1 MEDISI
7 LYAQGGIKIENQY
20 YFNKNDPKDME
31 EVVNTAIRFIKEG
44 TEFQFIEFE
53 LNGKNKVITYCE
65 ITAIE
70 D

>member
-1 MEDISI
+1 
-7 LYAQGGIKIENQY
+7 
-20 YFNKNDPKDME
+20 ME
-31 EVVNTAIRFIKEG
+31 EVVTTAIRLIKEG
-44 TEFQFIEFE
+44 AEFQFIEVE

>member
-1 MEDISI
+1 ME
-7 LYAQGGIKIENQY
+7 NHY
-20 YFNKNDPKDME
+20 YFDENNPNDIE
-31 EVVNTAIRFIKEG
+31 EVVNTVTRLIKDG
-44 TEFQFIEFE
+44 AEFQFIEFK